1 MKEVLG
7 GNIKKIRSSKQAI
20 GFIMPLLAVI
30 IVYFINGDIDLYKS
44 MINILCASLGTALS
58 IICVIREDLRDDSL
72 YKYIGYGFLFIGILG
87 FSKLLHVNLDGEI
100 YEIQEKVIKFS
111 IVLMEYLIIIMPFIF
126 KKRNCSKRKV
136 IFYYFIVTTILTIS
150 LFQLLKGYR
159 LGIVHIDPY
168 IFEDIVHIGL
178 FLLTVIFIY
187 LNRNNIPKREKK
199 FLHLY
204 SVFILIYHLLYKLNI
219 EYLVKC
225 EFIFGIFKY
234 MSYYMLYRLVAE
246 VLLYDVYDNMKQE
259 LVDAQKMQKELNNTL
274 NHRNKMLIE
283 VKSLIEKSE
292 SRYSNLIETIED
304 GIIIFYFD
312 RLSYINEAAL
322 NIIGKYNYE
331 EIVGTSFSNFVEG
344 IYTEY
349 SFTMKED
356 YEESLDEIVNTKNKL
371 NKIYVSNTESR
382 EFEIYFLKIDNLNRL
397 VYIKDI
403 TETNKNHQL
412 RREYEEYLKEEKLK
426 NEFYSNISHELRTPI
441 NLIYSALQIN
451 EIYLNNGNLSKIE
464 KNNETIKQNSLRLIR
479 TINNFIDTN
488 KISEGYFPRNIKIY
502 NIVSVVENISLAC
515 NKYIEKI
522 ENTLIFDANEEE
534 IFVECDK
541 EMIERII
548 LNLLSNSVKYGK
560 KGGTVFVDV
569 EANDDDVMIYVKNNG
584 YIIDEALQPY
594 IFDKFTKINKSLN
607 REKEGSGLGLFLAKA
622 LTELQGGTIEFD
634 SNVNIGT
641 EFKLKFKRCYDEEN
655 AEQEE
660 AFDMN
665 AMEEKVDTEFS
676 DIYI

>member
-1 MKEVLG
+1 
-7 GNIKKIRSSKQAI
+7 
-20 GFIMPLLAVI
+20 
-30 IVYFINGDIDLYKS
+30 
-44 MINILCASLGTALS
+44 
-58 IICVIREDLRDDSL
+58 
-72 YKYIGYGFLFIGILG
+72 
-87 FSKLLHVNLDGEI
+87 
-100 YEIQEKVIKFS
+100 
-111 IVLMEYLIIIMPFIF
+111 
-126 KKRNCSKRKV
+126 
-136 IFYYFIVTTILTIS
+136 
-150 LFQLLKGYR
+150 
-159 LGIVHIDPY
+159 
-168 IFEDIVHIGL
+168 
-178 FLLTVIFIY
+178 
-187 LNRNNIPKREKK
+187 
-199 FLHLY
+199 
-204 SVFILIYHLLYKLNI
+204 
-219 EYLVKC
+219 
-225 EFIFGIFKY
+225 
-234 MSYYMLYRLVAE
+234 
-246 VLLYDVYDNMKQE
+246 
-259 LVDAQKMQKELNNTL
+259 
-274 NHRNKMLIE
+274 
-283 VKSLIEKSE
+283 
-292 SRYSNLIETIED
+292 
-304 GIIIFYFD
+304 
-312 RLSYINEAAL
+312 
-322 NIIGKYNYE
+322 
-331 EIVGTSFSNFVEG
+331 
-344 IYTEY
+344 
-349 SFTMKED
+349 MKED

-569 EANDDDVMIYVKNNG
+569 EANDDDVIIYVKNNG

-641 EFKLKFKRCYDEEN
+641 EFKLQFKRCYDEEN